1 MTKSH
6 RTINVQDQIESCVI
20 QNYLNDK
27 GLLYIICKD
36 EKIIIPQH
44 RKVVEKGIRRRIKK
58 GDIINKNI
66 NTDTIL
72 ISIEKSQFMMII
84 DK

>member
-1 MTKSH
+1 
-6 RTINVQDQIESCVI
+6 VI
-20 QNYLNDK
+20 QNLNDR
-27 GLLYIICKD
+27 GLLCIICKD